1 MESKIIDFELVKN
14 CFLPRNEESYK
25 GDFGHTLIIAGSV
38 GFTGAPYIVSQT
50 AVRSGAGL
58 VTLGVYPELME
69 IMSMKAIEY
78 MTVSLS
84 EKDRLLT
91 LLDKCSCVA
100 FGPGMGNSE
109 RTRKYLEDTL
119 AYCSSPIVL
128 DADGLNVLAGDMEPI
143 LKKRGAI
150 IMTPHLGEFSRL
162 IHIPITEIKKNME
175 QFAKDF
181 AKKYKIILV
190 LKDHRTVVTDGKTIY
205 RNSTGNSHMASG
217 GMGDCLTGLIASL
230 ISQGYEPFKA
240 AVMGVYL
247 HGYCGDELAKNHF
260 CVTASDMIEKIPE
273 VLSYFY
279 NANL

>member
-1 MESKIIDFELVKN
+1 
-14 CFLPRNEESYK
+14 
-25 GDFGHTLIIAGSV
+25 
-38 GFTGAPYIVSQT
+38 
-50 AVRSGAGL
+50 
-58 VTLGVYPELME
+58 
-69 IMSMKAIEY
+69 
-78 MTVSLS
+78 
-84 EKDRLLT
+84 
-91 LLDKCSCVA
+91 VA

-119 AYCSSPIVL
+119 VFCSSPIVL
-128 DADGLNVLAGDMEPI
+128 DADGLNVLAGDMGPV

-150 IMTPHLGEFSRL
+150 VMTPHIGEFSRL
-162 IHIPITEIKKNME
+162 IHVPITEIKKNME
-175 QFAKDF
+175 QYAKDF
-181 AKKYKIILV
+181 AKTYKVILV
-190 LKDHRTVVTDGKTIY
+190 LKDHHTIVTDGKTIY

-230 ISQGYEPFKA
+230 ISQHYEPFQA